1 MKTSEASL
9 ITRLDHGHLI
19 AAALII
25 VTTVWMLTGSESAA
39 EAPPARSLDQ
49 GLTQVEI
56 RPLEQASRALWLD
69 VSAKTQAS
77 RELNIASEVRGRVVK
92 IHKSRGDWVDQGELL
107 LTLDQRDW
115 PERLKQAEAAL
126 EESRLAFESTQRLI
140 GKGLA
145 NSADLAA
152 AKSDLASAE
161 AGYTDT
167 SIQLAATRVRAP
179 FAGLLND
186 RYVEIGDLVH
196 DGTELFHLL
205 DLNPYLVVA
214 HLPEQQ
220 AKSVQVGQTANA
232 TLINGQSVSGTL
244 RYLSV
249 LADPNT
255 RTFAAELAVPNPGQA
270 PVPVGSTAK
279 LRIPQGHS
287 DVYHLSPSLLVID
300 LEGRLGVKAVNESD
314 EVIFVPVSLYESDAS
329 GLWVQGLAPGTRL
342 ITRGAGFV
350 AEGERVKPMVSA
362 DNGGR

>member
-1 MKTSEASL
+1 
-9 ITRLDHGHLI
+9 
-19 AAALII
+19 
-25 VTTVWMLTGSESAA
+25 
-39 EAPPARSLDQ
+39 
-49 GLTQVEI
+49 
-56 RPLEQASRALWLD
+56 
-69 VSAKTQAS
+69 
-77 RELNIASEVRGRVVK
+77 
-92 IHKSRGDWVDQGELL
+92 LL
-107 LTLDQRDW
+107 
-115 PERLKQAEAAL
+115 
-126 EESRLAFESTQRLI
+126 

-161 AGYTDT
+161 ASYTDT

-186 RYVEIGDLVH
+186 RFVEIGDLVH

-214 HLPEQQ
+214 HLAEQQ

-255 RTFAAELAVPNPGQA
+255 RTFAAELAIPNPERA
-270 PVPVGSTAK
+270 AVPVGSTAK
-279 LRIPQGHS
+279 LRIPQGNS
-287 DVYHLSPSLLVID
+287 DLYHLSPSLLVID
-300 LEGRLGVKAVNESD
+300 LEGQLGVKAVNERD

-329 GLWVQGLAPGTRL
+329 GLWVKGLVPGTRL

-350 AEGERVKPMVSA
+350 AEGERVKPLVSA